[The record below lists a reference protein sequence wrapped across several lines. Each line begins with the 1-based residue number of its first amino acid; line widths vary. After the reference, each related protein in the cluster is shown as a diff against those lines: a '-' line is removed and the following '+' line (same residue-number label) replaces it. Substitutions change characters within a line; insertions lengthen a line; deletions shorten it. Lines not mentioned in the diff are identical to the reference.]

1 MKAMIFAAGL
11 GTRLKPFTEQHPKA
25 LVPVNGIPMLQRV
38 LMNIADA
45 GITDIVV
52 NVHHFA
58 EQIVDFLSAN
68 KNFGLNISISDESK
82 LLLDTGG
89 GLLKARNLLLNSDAT
104 ANSQSQ
110 PKASLNIESNEPILL
125 HNADILTDVP
135 IREMLQQHQQSNA
148 DVTLLCAHRE
158 SSRTLYF
165 DEATNR
171 LAGWQNLKTG
181 EQKPAGFCPTAQT
194 DASPFGGVHI
204 VSASSFPLLQAFNAE
219 QLANGNHSANEAQ
232 DRSAEHPV
240 VPFSIVPFYL
250 ANIAKLN
257 IQRYLL
263 PENCQWFD
271 VGSTNKL
278 LQAEQSF
285 HNFA

>member
-68 KNFGLNISISDESK
+68 KNFGLNISISDESE

-89 GLLKARNLLLNSDAT
+89 GLLKARNLLLNGDAA
-104 ANSQSQ
+104 ANGKSQHE
-110 PKASLNIESNEPILL
+110 ATLNIESNEPILL

-165 DEATNR
+165 DETTNR

-181 EQKPAGFCPTAQT
+181 ELKPAGFCPTAQT

-204 VSASSFPLLQAFNAE
+204 VSSAIFPLLQTFNAE
-219 QLANGNHSANEAQ
+219 QQ
-232 DRSAEHPV
+232 V